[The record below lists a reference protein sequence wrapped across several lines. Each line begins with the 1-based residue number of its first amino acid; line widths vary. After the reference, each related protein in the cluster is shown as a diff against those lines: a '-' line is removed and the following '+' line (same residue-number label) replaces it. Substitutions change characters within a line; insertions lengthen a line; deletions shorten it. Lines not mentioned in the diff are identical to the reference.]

1 MIHRGP
7 STPVAARR
15 RTILTLCVALGIC
28 TETYVLGVYAPDRV
42 VSRGSHLAPVHEF
55 NAGAVI
61 RQTFACTANG
71 LNRIDVMFS
80 AAQPA
85 SVWVA
90 WELVELRTPDAIP
103 VIRGRRRLDIPSGAF
118 WQEIRFPPVA
128 ASAARSYA
136 LEMRL
141 DTANSS
147 RGADVALAVSLDNPL
162 RGGYLAVGG
171 VPRWGDL
178 VFEARAK
185 GDTIA
190 GRFALQVLPGLRWPF
205 TRPATWVVL
214 LAVLNLLV
222 GVVMAGVAFPAPEPP
237 TRRSP
242 S

>member
-1 MIHRGP
+1 
-7 STPVAARR
+7 
-15 RTILTLCVALGIC
+15 
-28 TETYVLGVYAPDRV
+28 VLGVYAPDRV

-61 RQTFACTANG
+61 RQTFSCTANG
-71 LNRIDVMFS
+71 LNRVDVMFS
-80 AAQPA
+80 AGQAA
-85 SVWVA
+85 SVSVT
-90 WELVELRTPDAIP
+90 WELSELQTSGAIP
-103 VIRGRRRLDIPSGAF
+103 VILGRRRLDIPRGTS
-118 WQEIRFPPVA
+118 WQEIRFPLVA

-141 DTANSS
+141 DKANSS

-162 RGGYLAVGG
+162 HDGYLAVGG

-178 VFEARAK
+178 VFEARAR

-205 TRPATWVVL
+205 NDPATWIVL

-222 GVVMAGVAFPAPEPP
+222 GFVTAGVAFPTPYRP
-237 TRRSP
+237 TPRSP